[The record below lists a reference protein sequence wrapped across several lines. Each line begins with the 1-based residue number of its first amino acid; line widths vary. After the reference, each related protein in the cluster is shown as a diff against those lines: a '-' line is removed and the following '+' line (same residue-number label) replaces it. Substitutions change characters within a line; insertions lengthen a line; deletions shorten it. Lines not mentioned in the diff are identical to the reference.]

1 MPWQLATAFLAL
13 AACATLAPV
22 LRSRGASLRFRLRR
36 AGMEQAWQ
44 AWLKH
49 APKDEKQ
56 LALRQGLLAQMDE
69 VVRDSVRT
77 NLLEFEAGLKA
88 DKAPLQMLRRELMDS
103 VDRRLLNM
111 EILQLPPEVR
121 QRLRAQSRDMLQT
134 DEEARTYVAANEM
147 RMGVLREY
155 SALRF
160 GDRVEGDWFD
170 VYEQASRL
178 KQRGA
183 RNFIQRTLNGTQSSE
198 DDARYQSMTRVD
210 QEIRTRLLK
219 VPAGTRF
226 ARSPA
231 GKPVTDEYP
240 SLAVACWRSYDG
252 KPDARP
258 IRRPNRSTPCL
269 TPPPSPAGVSSRTQT
284 ASPGCASTNPV
295 PAPTCSPARSCRS
308 WGSASR
314 NWRRSSPGAW

>member
-1 MPWQLATAFLAL
+1 MPWQLAAAFLAL
-13 AACATLAPV
+13 AACASVVPL
-22 LRSRGASLRFRLRR
+22 LRGESAGLRFRLRR
-36 AGMEQAWQ
+36 ARMEQAWT
-44 AWLKH
+44 AWFVFDGL
-49 APKDEKQ
+49 PEKQ
-56 LALRQGLLAQMDE
+56 LALRQGLLAQMNDA
-69 VVRDSVRT
+69 VRDSVHS

-111 EILQLPPEVR
+111 EILLLPPEVR
-121 QRLRAQSRDMLQT
+121 QRLRAQSRDMLQ
-134 DEEARTYVAANEM
+134 DDDEARTYIAANEM

-155 SALRF
+155 AARRF

-170 VYEQASRL
+170 VYEKASRL

-226 ARSPA
+226 KGLAA
-231 GKPVTDEYP
+231 GKPAAE
-240 SLAVACWRSYDG
+240 
-252 KPDARP
+252 
-258 IRRPNRSTPCL
+258 
-269 TPPPSPAGVSSRTQT
+269 
-284 ASPGCASTNPV
+284 
-295 PAPTCSPARSCRS
+295 
-308 WGSASR
+308 
-314 NWRRSSPGAW
+314 